1 MNKVIKKCEKC
12 GNIAVYTPDYK
23 LHKKNNCMGNLIQTN
38 ISYEEFCTM
47 CDILDENS
55 FYEAMIELKEKDI
68 IEYNLKM
75 SQFRTQIEQQKADII
90 RRGRNTSPQCPNCH
104 STMIRKIDALER
116 AGSVAM
122 LGIFSK
128 KINKS
133 FKCQKCGYTW

>member
-1 MNKVIKKCEKC
+1 MAESRRFFDSMV
-12 GNIAVYTPDYK
+12 D
-23 LHKKNNCMGNLIQTN
+23 
-38 ISYEEFCTM
+38 
-47 CDILDENS
+47 
-55 FYEAMIELKEKDI
+55 LKENDI
-68 IEYNLKM
+68 VEYGLKM
-75 SQFRTQIEQQKADII
+75 SQFRTQIEQQKANTILRD
-90 RRGRNTSPQCPNCH
+90 TSPQCPNCH

>member
-1 MNKVIKKCEKC
+1 MEDKKIIIKRCSSCGYVGMCTLDYVKCNC
-12 GNIAVYTPDYK
+12 GEGDMVPVNVS
-23 LHKKNNCMGNLIQTN
+23 Q
-38 ISYEEFCTM
+38 EEFLTIRKISR
-47 CDILDENS
+47 DNHFFD
-55 FYEAMIELKEKDI
+55 AMLELKANDI

-75 SQFRTQIEQQKADII
+75 SQFRTQIEQQKANTILSD
-90 RRGRNTSPQCPNCH
+90 TSPQCPNCH